1 MGVATAIDT
10 HDARI
15 SLADW
20 WQCAGVDGLVGET
33 PRNWLARGRE
43 AKPTHVTQ
51 PSAAAAPPLPDTLDA
66 FLAYLATLDTGPGP
80 ALLPSGDPSSD
91 HMVLVDMPEPG
102 DGAAGVLLTGPAGQL
117 FDAMLAAVGLSRAA
131 IFLAP
136 LLGKVPPGGRPDPAQ
151 LDQSGVLA
159 RRLISLAAPK
169 SLLVIGDASAR
180 ALFAMG
186 LAEARSQRQ
195 FVKHGDDTIPA
206 IVTFAPRFLLRNPL
220 RKADSWRD
228 LQRWAGKQED
238 R

>member
-15 SLADW
+15 SLAYW
-20 WQCAGVDGLVGET
+20 WLCAGVDSLVGET
-33 PRNWLARGRE
+33 PRNWLAKSPG
-43 AKPTHVTQ
+43 
-51 PSAAAAPPLPDTLDA
+51 SAPLTAAPRAAVAAPPLPDRLDA
-66 FLAYLATLDTGPGP
+66 LLDHIAGLNTGPGT

-102 DGAAGVLLTGPAGQL
+102 DVAAGVLLTGPAGQL

-136 LLGKVPPGGRPDPAQ
+136 LLGKAPPGGRPDPAQ
-151 LDQSGVLA
+151 LEQSGVLA
-159 RRLISLAAPK
+159 RRLITLAAPK
-169 SLLVIGDASAR
+169 SVLVIGDASAR

-228 LQRWAGKQED
+228 LQRWAGKRED